1 MLVIKRM
8 VEEGEATAAEI
19 LRLIG
24 GEHPEFV
31 AQVRKMND
39 HYDWQRRYIVL
50 TATQFY
56 NIKRNW
62 LGHWSVQRAFE
73 IDHIH
78 GVVMHKTESKFLIK
92 ISPQVGGDYLYD
104 SESGDPLVK
113 TLQGLR
119 HHIRLWVVDADL
131 DTFRRMKKRPAKVDV
146 EATVPVESY
155 ASTQNSSK
163 VLL

>member
-1 MLVIKRM
+1 M
-8 VEEGEATAAEI
+8 VEEGEAALAEI

-31 AQVRKMND
+31 AHVRKMND

-50 TATQFY
+50 TATHFY

-78 GVVMHKTESKFLIK
+78 GVVMHKPDSKFLIK
-92 ISPQVGGDYLYD
+92 INPQMGGDYLYD
-104 SESGDPLVK
+104 SDSGGRLVEI
-113 TLQGLR
+113 LQGLR
-119 HHIRLWVVDADL
+119 RHIRLWVVNADL
-131 DTFRRMKKRPAKVDV
+131 DTFHRMKKRPAKVDV
-146 EATVPVESY
+146 EATVPAESY

-163 VLL
+163 VLP